1 MRVALVSTEGLLLH
15 EQQRRGEYRRG
26 FVAQVP
32 RNSAAPKNSA
42 DPVPHPA
49 PQKLQEEDA
58 EEEVWEDQRRERF
71 AAGSGKL
78 SASSSASF
86 GLSNVSSKQAQ
97 QQPVSQQAQ
106 EEHVGSGNLSGAQG
120 TARGVAIVVSNSL
133 SWDIEQVGA
142 AAYTSSLRP
151 HTLVA

>member
-1 MRVALVSTEGLLLH
+1 M
-15 EQQRRGEYRRG
+15 
-26 FVAQVP
+26 
-32 RNSAAPKNSA
+32 
-42 DPVPHPA
+42 
-49 PQKLQEEDA
+49 
-58 EEEVWEDQRRERF
+58 WEDQRRERS
-71 AAGSGKL
+71 AAESGKL
-78 SASSSASF
+78 SASSASF

-97 QQPVSQQAQ
+97 QQHVSQQAQ

-120 TARGVAIVVSNSL
+120 MARGVAIVVSNSL